1 MDRKQQTKKFLK
13 TLDTALIKELNGF
26 VAEPTYVVM
35 YLYHT
40 SSVAP
45 HGFEMPIYFGRDGQK
60 NLLEM
65 IFFPVTNSIPP
76 PSKVQKS

>member
-1 MDRKQQTKKFLK
+1 
-13 TLDTALIKELNGF
+13 
-26 VAEPTYVVM
+26 M
-35 YLYHT
+35 YLYHV

-65 IFFPVTNSIPP
+65 IFFPVTN
-76 PSKVQKS
+76 